1 MEWKSQMNTSW
12 KSNTPYRTCVSVA
25 EPTPQKTAQVLTEA
39 LKKSDYAEVRLDY
52 LDSGD
57 EEAGMRGETTKGS
70 LTAKAAATPPM
81 HSGVVAET
89 LEAIKGSL
97 DRTVCTLRPVAGGG
111 RFRGSEEERIKAL
124 SLIAW
129 YKPFLLD
136 VEFET
141 LQRFPILAKLI
152 KSAGTRLLVSWH
164 DFNGT
169 PDAEKLQAQMDAMS
183 EHSSWIKLA
192 CMAESNDDAS
202 RMLAL
207 YGRKGD
213 RHLISF
219 AMGDHGSASRI
230 LCLYLGSPYTYVSLG
245 RAVAP
250 GQIDVDR
257 MRKIISGK
265 C

>member
-1 MEWKSQMNTSW
+1 MNTSW
-12 KSNTPYRTCVSVA
+12 KNNTTPYRTCVSVA
-25 EPTPQKTAQVLTEA
+25 ESTPQKTAQTLAEA
-39 LKKSDYAEVRLDY
+39 LKKSDYAEVRFDY
-52 LDSGD
+52 LDSGGG
-57 EEAGMRGETTKGS
+57 AGMQEATKGS
-70 LTAKAAATPPM
+70 LTAKAAAAQMYP
-81 HSGVVAET
+81 GVVAET
-89 LEAIKGSL
+89 LEAIKESL
-97 DRTVCTLRPVAGGG
+97 DRVVCTLRPVAEGG
-111 RFRGSEEERIKAL
+111 RFQGSEEERIKTL

-169 PDAEKLQAQMDAMS
+169 PDDEKLQAQMDAML
-183 EHSSWIKLA
+183 EHSSWIKLV

-257 MRKIISGK
+257 MRKIIGGE